1 MADEMTYNNG
11 YHYVRDDNDDHDD
24 LHLAALVA
32 SNGDA
37 SRDIADAGR
46 DLTGFIGT
54 SGQHV
59 DIMSAVREEGG
70 DGKAT
75 TWNARG
81 HVSDLINHNTLH
93 LTERIMDSTK
103 ENVIVTLQE
112 GSRGRETTLEAKSDL
127 MREHCETQKLVIK
140 EASDTRIAVREE
152 AERTRELI
160 RDEHRSILER
170 ELAAKGEENTLL
182 KLQINLLSSGTGPL
196 SAK

>member
-1 MADEMTYNNG
+1 
-11 YHYVRDDNDDHDD
+11 
-24 LHLAALVA
+24 
-32 SNGDA
+32 
-37 SRDIADAGR
+37 
-46 DLTGFIGT
+46 
-54 SGQHV
+54 
-59 DIMSAVREEGG
+59 
-70 DGKAT
+70 
-75 TWNARG
+75 
-81 HVSDLINHNTLH
+81 
-93 LTERIMDSTK
+93 MDSTK